1 MLTQYNID
9 FIVNAIT
16 DTLPSTSDPLL
27 AYEGTLVLVR
37 SNGIIYEFLAGPP
50 ALWDPLQVPSC
61 YIAYARNTGA
71 IVKINR
77 NLLLPRDPF
86 DCKDCQ
92 RSCPAVGRPPK
103 LFVDFNNNLYQYNV
117 CKKGWDLLLN
127 PQTGV
132 ALTLPY
138 TATAGGTFSLQLLG
152 ANQSLFGNID
162 QASQANTLLPISII
176 NGYANFDLTSTA
188 PGLYAFLYTA
198 NYVNYSWTI
207 SALITVLPNDS

>member
-1 MLTQYNID
+1 MVTQYKID

-37 SNGIIYEFLAGPP
+37 SNGVIYEFLAGPS

-61 YIAYARNTGA
+61 YVAYVRNTGA

-77 NLLLPRDPF
+77 NLLLPRDPC
-86 DCKDCQ
+86 DDSQ
-92 RSCPAVGRPPK
+92 RACPAVGRPPK
-103 LFVDFNNNLYQYNV
+103 FFVDYNNNMYQYNS

-138 TATAGGTFSLQLLG
+138 TATAGSTFSLQLLG
-152 ANQSLFGNID
+152 VNQSIFGNID
-162 QASQANTLLPISII
+162 QASKANTLLPTSII
-176 NGYANFDLTSTA
+176 NGYATFDLTSTP
-188 PGLYAFLYTA
+188 PGVYAFLYTA
-198 NYVNYSWTI
+198 NYVNYSWII
-207 SALITVLPNDS
+207 SALITVLPNGS